1 MQLHVP
7 TSLLASLN
15 SKETRVH
22 FDLIFE
28 VGEKTVITSTSSY
41 YLFKGISASLTAQT
55 NLFCKLPRLNM
66 KFPCP
71 YKLNKQFLTQRESP
85 ARATQTPG

>member
-15 SKETRVH
+15 LKETRVH

-28 VGEKTVITSTSSY
+28 VGGKTVITSTSSY

-55 NLFCKLPRLNM
+55 NLFCKLPSLNL

-71 YKLNKQFLTQRESP
+71 YKLSQQFLT
-85 ARATQTPG
+85 